1 MSTIA
6 PSHRIRRISIIG
18 GFLDGATFD
27 LADGLNCFIGARGTG
42 KSTALELVRYALDS
56 LPGRE
61 HHPAERKRIETL
73 VERNLAGGRVEIT
86 IETRDGLSYIIS
98 RSAGEDPIVLT
109 ADRQPTDL
117 TFKSGGV
124 FRADIYS
131 QNEVETIAD
140 RTTSQLLLIDNFELE
155 RITEIEGRLDHVCS
169 SLKGNASQILPL
181 QTRINALTEEL
192 GTLVSVEERLQ
203 KFAGAGGQDSDVINR
218 AHALKSM
225 RDREQRM
232 ITAASQGLQELATE
246 ISKLNGRL
254 GQQAAGLRD
263 PEVAR
268 SPNAAMIQDVLTQ
281 VSQCGA
287 EVDRLLLDARQQIA
301 SVVNQ
306 LANASNRLMASHKQQ
321 EMEFR
326 SLIEKHQQAQGEAA
340 ERVQLERR
348 RNELLAKSRQRQQ
361 HLTELEALQA
371 CRSNLLQRLSE
382 LWDERFGVRTSVAQ
396 RINAHLAPSI
406 RVKIY
411 QQGHL
416 DRYQKLLEDALKGAK
431 IKHGMV
437 AQKLA
442 KHIWPGELVSI
453 LQRRDAAALM
463 EKAELNFEQAE
474 KAMTALSSPA
484 VLFELET
491 VELPDLP
498 CIELKDGDTYK
509 DSQSLSTG
517 QKCTVIL
524 PLLLLDSD
532 NPLLVD
538 QPEDN
543 LDNRFI
549 FEAVVDSIRKVK
561 TRRQMIFV
569 THNPNIPVLGDAER
583 VFVLDSNGASARKA
597 NEGSVEQCKMDI
609 VTLLEGG
616 EDAFKARKCRYAF

>member
-6 PSHRIRRISIIG
+6 PSHRIRSISIIG
-18 GFLDGATFD
+18 GFLDGAKFD

-42 KSTALELVRYALDS
+42 KSTALELVRYALDA

-61 HHPAERKRIETL
+61 NQPAERKRIETL
-73 VERNLAGGRVEIT
+73 VERNLAGGRVEVM

-117 TFKSGGV
+117 TFKGGGV

-131 QNEVETIAD
+131 QNEVESIAD
-140 RTTSQLLLIDNFELE
+140 RTTSQLALLDNFELE
-155 RITEIEGRLDHVCS
+155 RISEIEGRLDQVRS
-169 SLKGNASQILPL
+169 SLKANANQIVPL
-181 QTRINALTEEL
+181 QTRIAALAEEL
-192 GTLVSVEERLQ
+192 GTLVSVEERLL
-203 KFAGAGGQDSDVINR
+203 KFAGAGGQDADVINR

-225 RDREQRM
+225 RDRERRM
-232 ITAASQGLQELATE
+232 ITAASQGMQELASE
-246 ISKLNGRL
+246 ISSLNGRI
-254 GQQAAGLRD
+254 GRQAAGLRD
-263 PEVAR
+263 AEVAKG
-268 SPNAAMIQDVLTQ
+268 PNASLIQEVLTQ
-281 VSQCGA
+281 VSQCGS
-287 EVDRLLLDARQQIA
+287 EVDRLLQDARHQITSA
-301 SVVNQ
+301 LNQ
-306 LANASNRLMASHKQQ
+306 LAHAGNRLTASHKQQ

-326 SLIEKHQQAQGEAA
+326 NLIEKHQQAQGEAA
-340 ERVQLERR
+340 ERAQLERR
-348 RNELLAKSRQRQQ
+348 RNELLAKRRQRQQ
-361 HLTELEALQA
+361 LISELEALQA
-371 CRSNLLQRLSE
+371 SRSTLLQRLSE
-382 LWDERFGVRTSVAQ
+382 FWDERFAIRTGVAQ
-396 RINAHLAPSI
+396 RINTQLAPSI
-406 RVKIY
+406 RVRIF

-463 EKAELNFEQAE
+463 EKAELNSEQAE
-474 KAMTALSSPA
+474 KAMAALSNSS

-498 CIELKDGDTYK
+498 CIELKDGATYK

-616 EDAFKARKCRYAF
+616 EDAFKARKHRYAY

>member
-1 MSTIA
+1 
-6 PSHRIRRISIIG
+6 
-18 GFLDGATFD
+18 
-27 LADGLNCFIGARGTG
+27 
-42 KSTALELVRYALDS
+42 
-56 LPGRE
+56 
-61 HHPAERKRIETL
+61 
-73 VERNLAGGRVEIT
+73 
-86 IETRDGLSYIIS
+86 
-98 RSAGEDPIVLT
+98 
-109 ADRQPTDL
+109 
-117 TFKSGGV
+117 
-124 FRADIYS
+124 
-131 QNEVETIAD
+131 
-140 RTTSQLLLIDNFELE
+140 
-155 RITEIEGRLDHVCS
+155 
-169 SLKGNASQILPL
+169 
-181 QTRINALTEEL
+181 
-192 GTLVSVEERLQ
+192 
-203 KFAGAGGQDSDVINR
+203 
-218 AHALKSM
+218 
-225 RDREQRM
+225 
-232 ITAASQGLQELATE
+232 
-246 ISKLNGRL
+246 
-254 GQQAAGLRD
+254 
-263 PEVAR
+263 
-268 SPNAAMIQDVLTQ
+268 
-281 VSQCGA
+281 
-287 EVDRLLLDARQQIA
+287 
-301 SVVNQ
+301 
-306 LANASNRLMASHKQQ
+306 MASHKQQ

-340 ERVQLERR
+340 ERAQLERR
-348 RNELLAKSRQRQQ
+348 RNELLARRRQRQQ
-361 HLTELEALQA
+361 LISELEALQA

-406 RVKIY
+406 RIKIS
-411 QQGHL
+411 QQGQL
-416 DRYQKLLEDALKGAK
+416 DRYQKLLEEALKGAK

-437 AQKLA
+437 AQKLSR
-442 KHIWPGELVSI
+442 HLWPGELVSI
-453 LQRRDAAALM
+453 LQRRDASALM

-474 KAMTALSSPA
+474 KTMTALSSPA

-616 EDAFKARKCRYAF
+616 EDAFKARKRRYAY

>member
-1 MSTIA
+1 
-6 PSHRIRRISIIG
+6 
-18 GFLDGATFD
+18 
-27 LADGLNCFIGARGTG
+27 
-42 KSTALELVRYALDS
+42 
-56 LPGRE
+56 
-61 HHPAERKRIETL
+61 
-73 VERNLAGGRVEIT
+73 
-86 IETRDGLSYIIS
+86 
-98 RSAGEDPIVLT
+98 
-109 ADRQPTDL
+109 
-117 TFKSGGV
+117 
-124 FRADIYS
+124 
-131 QNEVETIAD
+131 
-140 RTTSQLLLIDNFELE
+140 
-155 RITEIEGRLDHVCS
+155 
-169 SLKGNASQILPL
+169 
-181 QTRINALTEEL
+181 
-192 GTLVSVEERLQ
+192 
-203 KFAGAGGQDSDVINR
+203 
-218 AHALKSM
+218 
-225 RDREQRM
+225 
-232 ITAASQGLQELATE
+232 
-246 ISKLNGRL
+246 
-254 GQQAAGLRD
+254 
-263 PEVAR
+263 
-268 SPNAAMIQDVLTQ
+268 
-281 VSQCGA
+281 
-287 EVDRLLLDARQQIA
+287 VDRLLHDARHQITSA
-301 SVVNQ
+301 LNQ
-306 LANASNRLMASHKQQ
+306 LAHAGNRLTASHKQQ

-326 SLIEKHQQAQGEAA
+326 NLIEKHQQAQGEAA
-340 ERVQLERR
+340 ERAQLERR
-348 RNELLAKSRQRQQ
+348 RNELLAKRRQRQQ
-361 HLTELEALQA
+361 LISELEALQA
-371 CRSNLLQRLSE
+371 SRSTLLQRLSE
-382 LWDERFGVRTSVAQ
+382 LWDERFAIRTGVAQ
-396 RINAHLAPSI
+396 RINTQLAPSI
-406 RVKIY
+406 RVRIS

-463 EKAELNFEQAE
+463 EKAELNSEQAE
-474 KAMTALSSPA
+474 KAMAALSNSS

-498 CIELKDGDTYK
+498 CIELKDGATYK

-583 VFVLDSNGASARKA
+583 VFVLDSNGTSARKA

-616 EDAFKARKCRYAF
+616 EDAFKARKHRYAY